1 MVTLSDK
8 LEARV
13 FLDFKIGVESMANV
27 EYVQSMSGKLE
38 DVKVGTTLFFTKTV
52 SESDVYLFA
61 GITGDL
67 SPNHVDAEYMRQ
79 GRYGERIA
87 HGALM
92 VGFMSAASSRMRI
105 GRTVSLGYD
114 RVRFVAAVRFG
125 DTITTQYTI
134 TEIDLAKK
142 RLYNQVTCTNQR
154 GEVVASAVHLRSFV
168 D

>member
-1 MVTLSDK
+1 
-8 LEARV
+8 
-13 FLDFKIGVESMANV
+13 MANV

-38 DVKVGTTLFFTKTV
+38 DVKIGTTLFFTKTV
-52 SESDVYLFA
+52 SESDVYMFA

-79 GRYGERIA
+79 SRYGERLA

-114 RVRFVAAVRFG
+114 RVRFVAPVKFG

>member
-1 MVTLSDK
+1 MTD
-8 LEARV
+8 
-13 FLDFKIGVESMANV
+13 V
-27 EYVQSMSGKLE
+27 EYVQSFSGKLE
-38 DVKVGTTLFFTKTV
+38 DVKIGTTLSFTKTV

-61 GITGDL
+61 GITGDF

-92 VGFMSAASSRMRI
+92 VGFMSAASARMRV

-134 TEIDLAKK
+134 SEIDLAKK
-142 RLYNQVTCTNQR
+142 RMYNQVTCTNQR
-154 GEVVASAVHLRSFV
+154 GEVVASAINLRAFV

>member
-1 MVTLSDK
+1 
-8 LEARV
+8 
-13 FLDFKIGVESMANV
+13 MANV

-52 SESDVYLFA
+52 SEADVYMYA
-61 GITGDL
+61 GITGDF

-92 VGFMSAASSRMRI
+92 VGFMSAASARMRI

>member
-1 MVTLSDK
+1 
-8 LEARV
+8 
-13 FLDFKIGVESMANV
+13 MANV
-27 EYVQSMSGKLE
+27 EYVQSLSGKLE
-38 DVKVGTTLFFTKTV
+38 DVKVGTSLSFTKTV

-61 GITGDL
+61 GITGDF

-92 VGFMSAASSRMRI
+92 VGFMSAASARMRV

-114 RVRFVAAVRFG
+114 KVRFVAPVRFG
-125 DTITTQYTI
+125 DTITTEYTI
-134 TEIDLAKK
+134 SEIDLAKK
-142 RLYNQVTCTNQR
+142 RMYNRVTCTNQR
-154 GEVVASAVHLRSFV
+154 GEVVASAINLRAFV

>member
-1 MVTLSDK
+1 
-8 LEARV
+8 
-13 FLDFKIGVESMANV
+13 MANV
-27 EYVQSMSGKLE
+27 EYVQSLSGKPE
-38 DVKVGTTLFFTKTV
+38 DVKVGTSLSFTKTV

-61 GITGDL
+61 GITGDF

-92 VGFMSAASSRMRI
+92 VGFMSAASARMRV

-114 RVRFVAAVRFG
+114 RVRFVAPVRFG
-125 DTITTQYTI
+125 DTITTEYTI
-134 TEIDLAKK
+134 SEIDLAKK
-142 RLYNQVTCTNQR
+142 RMYSQVTCTNQR
-154 GEVVASAVHLRSFV
+154 GEIVASAINLRAFV